1 MDSEDIISLD
11 KLRSGQSAPLT
22 ERDADEASLDCMDTG
37 DMKSFDDLK
46 SDQWAPVAE
55 SESVIGRDADE
66 AWLDCMDTCD
76 MKSFDA
82 LKSDQWVPEAE
93 SDAAELGCMDAE
105 DSKSVEDLNPGPL
118 ASIIGNDA
126 GEAYCIANED
136 IFNLTDTLR
145 KKGKQ
150 DASDQ
155 EFLELLEQTNSKET
169 AMKKTAPLIEL
180 LQQTASGSRRVHLSA
195 WKGVEKDVSWANTLL
210 SIRPS
215 SLNNKQEV
223 INDDMQSCTNSN
235 SSEIGKA
242 LSTSLEIGSTLSIS
256 PKMEANSS
264 TTLTSLSLTSTEVM
278 QDVHGAHKLQ
288 YGVKLVA
295 KIRGTVLTR
304 FSSSKLRAEL
314 KRTSIVFSDLQDKVD
329 RIQAKDAPIHAIL
342 YFKTEKGKMDALN
355 LKTLVIQDETL
366 FLEGLTG
373 VAVEEKSR
381 ADLGSASLSKE
392 TSIPDL
398 PALENSTS
406 DVTAECFDFSKQRH
420 FWNLSVQNSIIIEDY
435 PMKVPLKSIYD
446 FFSVFGEL
454 QMFYGKGTIFIK
466 FKDECDKEK
475 ALKVHQFVVDGC
487 SFRIKTDVS
496 SDELVI
502 RLYSVKVE
510 ADKMKAMNACSKYGS
525 IKYINHDRIGVL
537 FAHYKVTEKQRAKEI
552 LNSLRKDKDLK
563 RIWDPILCLEGFK
576 HCSREIVA
584 EDTLEGFQSCSRDVV
599 ADDIKR
605 LLNLSREL
613 LKQVEKMYADQSK
626 DVSHCGD

>member
-1 MDSEDIISLD
+1 MFSIVASFCPKSLD
-11 KLRSGQSAPLT
+11 VRAVPTSAGL
-22 ERDADEASLDCMDTG
+22 
-37 DMKSFDDLK
+37 
-46 SDQWAPVAE
+46 
-55 SESVIGRDADE
+55 
-66 AWLDCMDTCD
+66 
-76 MKSFDA
+76 
-82 LKSDQWVPEAE
+82 
-93 SDAAELGCMDAE
+93 
-105 DSKSVEDLNPGPL
+105 
-118 ASIIGNDA
+118 
-126 GEAYCIANED
+126 
-136 IFNLTDTLR
+136 
-145 KKGKQ
+145 
-150 DASDQ
+150 
-155 EFLELLEQTNSKET
+155 
-169 AMKKTAPLIEL
+169 
-180 LQQTASGSRRVHLSA
+180 
-195 WKGVEKDVSWANTLL
+195 
-210 SIRPS
+210 
-215 SLNNKQEV
+215 
-223 INDDMQSCTNSN
+223 
-235 SSEIGKA
+235 
-242 LSTSLEIGSTLSIS
+242 
-256 PKMEANSS
+256 
-264 TTLTSLSLTSTEVM
+264 
-278 QDVHGAHKLQ
+278 
-288 YGVKLVA
+288 
-295 KIRGTVLTR
+295 
-304 FSSSKLRAEL
+304 
-314 KRTSIVFSDLQDKVD
+314 
-329 RIQAKDAPIHAIL
+329 
-342 YFKTEKGKMDALN
+342 KTEKGKMDALN

-552 LNSLRKDKDLK
+552 LNRKLQGNLAIRSIILLCDNCEAALLEL
-563 RIWDPILCLEGFK
+563 WFSQDPVSPSFRGDMAIDSPIGF
-576 HCSREIVA
+576 
-584 EDTLEGFQSCSRDVV
+584 
-599 ADDIKR
+599 
-605 LLNLSREL
+605 
-613 LKQVEKMYADQSK
+613 
-626 DVSHCGD
+626 